1 MARTKQK
8 RLSKVKELPNV
19 FSSRG
24 PDVKKAI
31 WNYLESSKPFTLE
44 IGCGHG
50 DYSIELAQ
58 IFPDRNF
65 IGVDVKGARIFNGA
79 LKAIDQN
86 LGNVA
91 FLIAK
96 AENLIE
102 IFQKKSIQEIFIPF
116 PDPHVRRASH
126 SKRLISPGLLKIY
139 KELIVESGSVHFK
152 TDNQGLYEYALKTI
166 TDFGGEIIHFS
177 EHLYETT
184 GVVFPSNV
192 ITMFEKH
199 YIKNGRRIK
208 YICFKF

>member
-19 FSSRG
+19 FSSRD
-24 PDVKKAI
+24 PDVKDAI
-31 WNYLESSKPFTLE
+31 WNYFKSNNPFTLE
-44 IGCGHG
+44 LGCGHG

-86 LGNVA
+86 LDNVA

-96 AENLIE
+96 AEKLNE
-102 IFQKKSIQEIFIPF
+102 IFQTKSVEEIYIPF
-116 PDPHVRRASH
+116 PDPHVRRANQNR
-126 SKRLISPGLLKIY
+126 RLISPDFLMIY
-139 KELIVESGSVHFK
+139 KELLIDSGLIHFK

-166 TDFGGEIIHFS
+166 SDFGCEIIHIS
-177 EHLYETT
+177 DHLYENP
-184 GVVFPSNV
+184 VADFPLNV

-199 YIKNGRRIK
+199 YIKEGRRIK